1 MADKT
6 DVKVL
11 IVDDSVSHRSQ
22 LRRFLEELGNQV
34 VEASTGMEALSMYGD
49 LRPDIVALDRVM
61 PELDGVTTLARLRQ
75 VDPNVKVVMV
85 SSSNTVAEMLE
96 AREAGAKGFLLKPLR
111 REKVEQAIRKLQEL
125 GK

>member
-1 MADKT
+1 
-6 DVKVL
+6 
-11 IVDDSVSHRSQ
+11 
-22 LRRFLEELGNQV
+22 
-34 VEASTGMEALSMYGD
+34 MYGD